1 MRAEPFQ
8 IQNFINGEFV
18 EPISGR
24 YLDNVEP
31 ATGKPYSQVAD
42 SDAHDVDLAVAAAEK
57 AFSDWSKKT
66 AAERS
71 DFLLRI
77 AGLVERDLEKFARA
91 ESIDTGKP
99 IALAR
104 SLDIPR
110 AVANFRFFATAI
122 LHTESE
128 AHITDNI
135 AFNYTLRQPRG
146 IAGLISPWNLPLYLL
161 SWKIAPAIAVGNTAI
176 AKPSEL
182 TPMTAYM
189 LCEVAREVGLPNGVL
204 NVVHGTGPN
213 VGSAITAHPKINTI
227 SFTGGTA
234 TGRKVAEACAP
245 LFKKVSLELGG
256 KNPNII
262 FADADLDAAIAG
274 SVRSSFANQGQVC
287 LCGSRLFV
295 ERSAYKNFVER
306 FIDKASQLCLGDPLD
321 EKTEQGAIV
330 NKTQLEKVKF
340 YVDLAQKEGGKIALG
355 GSAPQAP
362 NERCR
367 EGYFFQPTVITGLS
381 VSCRTN
387 REEIFGPVITIT
399 PFDSEEEV
407 IDHANDVEYGL
418 SSSVWTQNLSRA
430 HRVAER
436 INTGTVWVNCWL
448 VRDLR
453 VPFGGMKQSGVG
465 REGGEEALALL
476 HRAKKCLHREVRYL
490 SYENRA
496 EVEDLIARLRGYLW
510 HTSSLEGFR
519 QIHAQNAIKVN
530 RGDLPK
536 AYSQSQYSNC
546 LEEGGISLFD
556 LITHRDRDLIG
567 EDLLLLDKW
576 PGVMFRHTPT
586 VFLGMELSS
595 IASNLLFYPE
605 LKRRRGLGGI
615 IPRIEVCHVGDI
627 SLDLVKKIGLWVEA
641 KPTDILFY
649 RDVDDAIG
657 ALAPKETQ

>member
-1 MRAEPFQ
+1 MPVEQIALDAYNLEAVLSDSLQ
-8 IQNFINGEFV
+8 IQNFIDGKFV
-18 EPISGR
+18 EPICGK
-24 YLDNVEP
+24 YLDNIEP

-42 SDAHDVDLAVAAAEK
+42 SDARDVEFAVAAAEK
-57 AFSDWSKKT
+57 AFVDWCKKT
-66 AAERS
+66 AGERS
-71 DFLLRI
+71 RFLLRI
-77 AGLVERDLEKFARA
+77 ADLIESDLERFAGA

-99 IALAR
+99 ISLAR

-110 AVANFRFFATAI
+110 AIANFRFFATAI
-122 LHTESE
+122 LHSESE
-128 AHITDNI
+128 AHMTDNV

-146 IAGLISPWNLPLYLL
+146 VAGLISPWNLPLYLL

-189 LCEVAREVGLPNGVL
+189 LCEIAREAGLPNGVL
-204 NVVHGTGPN
+204 NIVHGTGPN
-213 VGSAITAHPKINTI
+213 VGAAITAHPKINTI

-287 LCGSRLFV
+287 LCGSRVFV
-295 ERSAYKNFVER
+295 ERSAYKHFVER
-306 FIDKASQLCLGDPLD
+306 FIERTAQLCLGDPLD
-321 EKTEQGAIV
+321 ENTEQGAIV

-387 REEIFGPVITIT
+387 REEIFGPVVAIT

-407 IDHANDVEYGL
+407 INHANDVEYGL
-418 SSSVWTQNLSRA
+418 SSTVWTQNLSRA

-465 REGGEEALALL
+465 REGGVEAL
-476 HRAKKCLHREVRYL
+476 HFFTEAKNVC
-490 SYENRA
+490 
-496 EVEDLIARLRGYLW
+496 IAR
-510 HTSSLEGFR
+510 
-519 QIHAQNAIKVN
+519 
-530 RGDLPK
+530 
-536 AYSQSQYSNC
+536 
-546 LEEGGISLFD
+546 
-556 LITHRDRDLIG
+556 
-567 EDLLLLDKW
+567 
-576 PGVMFRHTPT
+576 
-586 VFLGMELSS
+586 
-595 IASNLLFYPE
+595 
-605 LKRRRGLGGI
+605 
-615 IPRIEVCHVGDI
+615 
-627 SLDLVKKIGLWVEA
+627 
-641 KPTDILFY
+641 
-649 RDVDDAIG
+649 
-657 ALAPKETQ
+657 